1 MENKLILGDCLTVM
15 SAIDSQSID
24 MVLADLPY
32 GVTGNKWDSV
42 IPFDKL
48 WEHYERIIKRNGA
61 IVLFGQ
67 DKFTARLMLSNE
79 KLHRY
84 NLIWDKILVSG
95 FLNANKM
102 PLRSHEDVCVFNTDV
117 EMVVEQE
124 DICVFYKNL
133 PIYNPQK
140 VKGKKSHSQG
150 NVVRKTNNNYGDYKI
165 VNNSEDFSDM
175 KHPKSIISISK
186 PHPSISLHPTQ
197 KPVELMEWLIKT
209 YTNENDLVLDN
220 TMGVGTTCRAAK
232 NIGRR
237 YIGIEKEKKYYDI
250 AVEQLR

>member
-15 SAIDSQSID
+15 NAIDSQSID
-24 MVLADLPY
+24 MILADLPY

-48 WEHYERIIKRNGA
+48 WQHYERIIKGNGA

-95 FLNANKM
+95 FLNANRM
-102 PLRSHEDVCVFNTDV
+102 PLRSHEDICVFNTDV

-124 DICVFYKNL
+124 DICVFYKTL
-133 PIYNPQK
+133 PTYNPQK
-140 VKGKKSHSQG
+140 VKGKKRHSQG
-150 NVVRKTNNNYGDYKI
+150 SVVRKTNNNYGDYKI

-175 KHPKSIISISK
+175 KHPKSIMSSSK
-186 PHPSISLHPTQ
+186 PHPSI
-197 KPVELMEWLIKT
+197 
-209 YTNENDLVLDN
+209 
-220 TMGVGTTCRAAK
+220 
-232 NIGRR
+232 
-237 YIGIEKEKKYYDI
+237 
-250 AVEQLR
+250 